1 MKKTLQEIAGLID
14 GRLIGAGEIEI
25 TGVNNLEEAK
35 KITEESEKE
44 LADEKVEQVTG
55 GRIYDFPK

>member
-1 MKKTLQEIAGLID
+1 MTQKKGDPDYMKPTDESKEKLTQTEPK
-14 GRLIGAGEIEI
+14 
-25 TGVNNLEEAK
+25 EETK

>member
-1 MKKTLQEIAGLID
+1 MKPTNESKEMLTQTEPK
-14 GRLIGAGEIEI
+14 
-25 TGVNNLEEAK
+25 EETK

-44 LADEKVEQVTG
+44 LADENVEQVTG